1 MDGGGLFEEA
11 PMGEVPLPA
20 DTTGQPPV
28 TDKEGESLCMST
40 LAVFPALIFRIVPT
54 FGNPVLIVL
63 NFVSTC
69 DQRFSQQGIWASF

>member
-28 TDKEGESLCMST
+28 TDKEGESLCMSAT
-40 LAVFPALIFRIVPT
+40 LTVLDPVFPAFIISIVSA
-54 FGNPVLIVL
+54 FGIPVLMVL
-63 NFVSTC
+63 QFATTC
-69 DQRFSQQGIWASF
+69 DI